1 MPKTLLRGM
10 LEVVLRGE
18 SEQLVRLAG
27 ESGEL
32 TGRARDKA
40 ALAALDTRLVTV
52 TGLPGVGKTAVTLA
66 VAADATGTFRDGVWP
81 VPLGQLRNDDLVPH
95 TVAQALA
102 IGGQPSPDELS
113 LSRLDA
119 LAAGLR
125 DRQLLIVLDT
135 CEHLIRGCNELAA
148 ALLRNCPDVRI
159 MATSREPLRL
169 PAEQV
174 YSLRPLTLGHAVV
187 LFGKRAR
194 PVAADFRVTPE
205 NRQIVTEICRRLDRL
220 PLAIELAVRQLD
232 SLSLTEL
239 RDDLNHG
246 LGLLH
251 DGVEAPGRHQTMSAA
266 IGWSHQLCTPVERLL
281 WARLSVFAEP
291 VNYDDA
297 RQVCG
302 DEYLDPLAIAEA
314 LLGLARRS
322 VLLTET
328 TRRGDTLYRVPETIR
343 AYGSAM
349 LLRLGE
355 ESAMHARY
363 RLWRI
368 QRK

>member
-1 MPKTLLRGM
+1 MPETPIRGM

-27 ESGEL
+27 ESGDL

-40 ALAALDTRLVTV
+40 ALSALDTRLVTV
-52 TGLPGVGKTAVTLA
+52 TGLPGVGKTAVALA
-66 VAADATGTFRDGVWP
+66 VAADATEGYRDGVWP
-81 VPLGQLRNDDLVPH
+81 VPLGQLRDDALVPH

-102 IGGQPSPDELS
+102 IPDELS
-113 LSRLDA
+113 HNRLDA
-119 LAAGLR
+119 LAVGLR
-125 DRQLLIVLDT
+125 DRQLLLVLDT
-135 CEHLIRGCNELAA
+135 CEHLIRGCAELAA
-148 ALLRNCPDVRI
+148 AILRHCPDVRI

-174 YSLRPLTLGHAVV
+174 YPLRPLTLGHAVV

-194 PVAADFRVTPE
+194 PIAADFRVTPE
-205 NRQIVTEICRRLDRL
+205 NRQLVTEICRRLDRL

-266 IGWSHQLCTPVERLL
+266 IGWSHQLCTPAERLL
-281 WARLSVFAEP
+281 WARLSVFSEP
-291 VNYDDA
+291 FDHNDA

-302 DEYLDPLAIAEA
+302 DEYLDPLAIADA

-328 TRRGDTLYRVPETIR
+328 TRCGETMYRVPETIR

-355 ESAMHARY
+355 ESVMHARY
-363 RLWRI
+363 RLWRT